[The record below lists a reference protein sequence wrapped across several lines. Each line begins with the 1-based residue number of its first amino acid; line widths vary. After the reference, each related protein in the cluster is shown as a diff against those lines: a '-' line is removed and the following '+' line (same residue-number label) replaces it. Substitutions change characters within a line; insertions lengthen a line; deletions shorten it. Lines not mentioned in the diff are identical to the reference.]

1 VQQETYTVTTWYPP
15 AKLGIGVSYHPA
27 LRRALDAC
35 GELIDFVEISPD
47 ILCHERLIGLHRQ
60 LEYHPVLF
68 KEALCWSAPWPVVV
82 HGLGLSIGT
91 VAGWNEGYVRIL
103 DVLHKHQP
111 FLWHSEHLG
120 FLLATTPHG
129 QSLHAGVQLPLPFT
143 EEALDVVVP
152 RATALAT
159 RYGVPFLLENTT
171 YYLPG
176 LPADRG
182 RDEIAFLNDLTERSG
197 CGLLLDLYNLH
208 CNAVNFGFDAL
219 AALARLRLDRVVEIH
234 VAGGTTHDGFLL
246 DVHSDVVPEA
256 VWELLAWVVPRAPHL
271 AGIVY
276 ELLDQALP
284 IVGAAGI
291 HRQLERAWDIW
302 RQAQTAVGKEDPYGT
317 A

>member
-1 VQQETYTVTTWYPP
+1 VTTWHAP

-27 LRRALDAC
+27 LREALDASGDC
-35 GELIDFVEISPD
+35 IDFIEISPD
-47 ILCHERLIGLHRQ
+47 ILCHERLSGSQRQ
-60 LEYHPVLF
+60 LDYHPTLLQ
-68 KEALCWSAPWPVVV
+68 EALGWSAPWPIVV

-91 VAGWNEGYVRIL
+91 VAGWNDSYIRIL
-103 DVLHKHQP
+103 DRLHRSQP

-120 FLLATTPHG
+120 FLLATAPDG
-129 QSLHAGVQLPLPFT
+129 QPLHAGVQLPLPFT

-152 RATALAT
+152 RATALSR

-171 YYLPG
+171 YYLSG
-176 LPADRG
+176 LPADGG

-197 CGLLLDLYNLH
+197 CGLLLDLYNLY
-208 CNAVNFGFDAL
+208 CNAVNFGFDVR
-219 AALARLRLDRVVEIH
+219 AALSRLRLERVVEIH
-234 VAGGTTHDGFLL
+234 VAGGTTHDGFLM

-256 VWELLAWVVPRAPHL
+256 VWDLLEWIVPQTPHL

-291 HRQLERAWDIW
+291 RQQLERACSIW
-302 RQAQTAVGKEDPYGT
+302 EQVPTAVY
-317 A
+317 

>member
-1 VQQETYTVTTWYPP
+1 
-15 AKLGIGVSYHPA
+15 
-27 LRRALDAC
+27 
-35 GELIDFVEISPD
+35 
-47 ILCHERLIGLHRQ
+47 
-60 LEYHPVLF
+60 
-68 KEALCWSAPWPVVV
+68 V

-91 VAGWNEGYVRIL
+91 VAGWNDDYVHIL
-103 DVLHKHQP
+103 DTLHQQQP

-120 FLLATTPHG
+120 FLLATTSHG
-129 QSLHAGVQLPLPFT
+129 RRLHAGVQLPLPFT
-143 EEALDVVVP
+143 EEALMVVAP
-152 RATALAT
+152 RAAALTA

-176 LPADRG
+176 LLADGG
-182 RDEIAFLNDLTERSG
+182 RDEVAFLNDLTERSG

-208 CNAVNFGFDAL
+208 CNAVNLGFDAL
-219 AALARLRLDRVVEIH
+219 EALSRLRLDRVVEIH
-234 VAGGTTHDGFLL
+234 VAGGTTSDGFLM

-256 VWELLAWVVPRAPHL
+256 VWTLLEWIVPRAPHL

-291 HRQLERAWDIW
+291 RRQLERLYNIW
-302 RQAQTAVGKEDPYGT
+302 EHAQTVAYHGGAYGT